1 MDTLINIFS
10 NWAKSGKDEGM
21 EKTHSSSVENMMEF
35 ATKDLNNYSFID
47 AGCGNGWVVRNIS
60 SDPSC
65 KRAIGVDG
73 SYDMIEKARRLDTKS
88 DYFCTDLMDWEPYQK
103 VDLVHS
109 MEVFYYFEKT

>member
-1 MDTLINIFS
+1 MDTPINVFS
-10 NWAKSGKDEGM
+10 NWVKSGKDEGM
-21 EKTHSSSVENMMEF
+21 EKTHSSSVENMIEF
-35 ATKDLNNYSFID
+35 GTKDLNNYSFID

-88 DYFCTDLMDWEPYQK
+88 DYFC
-103 VDLVHS
+103 S
-109 MEVFYYFEKT
+109 